1 MDQTFNR
8 IFNIKYIIFNLK
20 VMTKMKQNFSDIFS
34 GINKELLNSTKD
46 KFNKLSSIEKKKV
59 LDNTNKLMETF
70 CDICGV
76 ENKYHLT
83 EEMFDDAKEKCKE
96 TAENIKDSIKE
107 SKDNLAEIARDTLNK
122 LGISDE
128 FIKTCKVDN
137 DKIYI
142 DVQMPVDS
150 DIDNIDL
157 DINND
162 GVSYDHQTEE
172 SHNIPKF
179 TRKNK
184 VKNKK
189 VRFNNKIKFKDN
201 HLQITDYNQCPVND
215 TQCSVDDNQCSV
227 DDTQCSVDD
236 TQCSVKTTNIL
247 DRLKA
252 EAKEN
257 EVNEPKINLDVI
269 KQVLIDKI
277 EAILEDDNTHAYTVY
292 PREGNVPASVQV
304 TLDDVCGCVREHL
317 NILTD
322 VADAIKDKYGFPEVY
337 VHMMENDDTYNDN
350 KVSVGIVCM
359 LED

>member
-1 MDQTFNR
+1 
-8 IFNIKYIIFNLK
+8 
-20 VMTKMKQNFSDIFS
+20 MKQNLSDIFS
-34 GINKELLNSTKD
+34 GVNKELLNSTKD

-59 LDNTNKLMETF
+59 LDSTNKLMETF

-96 TAENIKDSIKE
+96 TAESIKDSIKE
-107 SKDNLAEIARDTLNK
+107 SKDNLAEIARDTLTK

-128 FIKTCKVDN
+128 FIKSCKVDN

-142 DVQMPVDS
+142 DVQMPVNR

-157 DINND
+157 DINTD
-162 GVSYDHQTEE
+162 GISYDQQTEE
-172 SHNIPKF
+172 PHNVPKF

-189 VRFNNKIKFKDN
+189 VRLSNKIKFRDN
-201 HLQITDYNQCPVND
+201 HPVVDAEQIA
-215 TQCSVDDNQCSV
+215 
-227 DDTQCSVDD
+227 DD

-257 EVNEPKINLDVI
+257 EVNEPKINLDDI

-277 EAILEDDNTHAYTVY
+277 CAILEDDDTHAYTVY
-292 PREGNVPASVQV
+292 PRECNIPASVNV
-304 TLDDVCGCVREHL
+304 ILDDVCSCVREHL
-317 NILTD
+317 DILTD
-322 VADAIKDKYGFPEVY
+322 ISDTLKNKYGFPDVY
-337 VHMMENDDTYNDN
+337 VHILRDTDIHNVN
-350 KVSVGIVCM
+350 TVSLSVTCI

>member
-1 MDQTFNR
+1 
-8 IFNIKYIIFNLK
+8 
-20 VMTKMKQNFSDIFS
+20 MKQNLSDIFS
-34 GINKELLNSTKD
+34 GVNKELLNSTKD
-46 KFNKLSSIEKKKV
+46 KFNKLSSVEKKKV

-83 EEMFDDAKEKCKE
+83 EEMFDDAKEKCKK
-96 TAENIKDSIKE
+96 TTENIKDSIKE

-128 FIKTCKVDN
+128 FIKSCKVDN

-150 DIDNIDL
+150 DINDIDLNID
-157 DINND
+157 ND
-162 GVSYDHQTEE
+162 GVSYDHQAEE
-172 SHNIPKF
+172 PHNVPKY

-189 VRFNNKIKFKDN
+189 VRLSNKIKFRDN
-201 HLQITDYNQCPVND
+201 HPVVDTEQIA
-215 TQCSVDDNQCSV
+215 
-227 DDTQCSVDD
+227 DDTQCP
-236 TQCSVKTTNIL
+236 VKTTNIL

-257 EVNEPKINLDVI
+257 EVNEPKINLDDI
-269 KQVLIDKI
+269 KQVLINKI

-292 PREGNVPASVQV
+292 PREGDVPASVQV

-350 KVSVGIVCM
+350 TVSVGIICM

>member
-1 MDQTFNR
+1 MA
-8 IFNIKYIIFNLK
+8 
-20 VMTKMKQNFSDIFS
+20 KMKENISDIFS
-34 GINKELLNSTKD
+34 GVNKELLNSTKE
-46 KFNKLSSIEKKKV
+46 KFNKLSSVEKKKV

-96 TAENIKDSIKE
+96 TAENIKDSIKD

-128 FIKTCKVDN
+128 FIKSCKVDN

-150 DIDNIDL
+150 DIDSIDL
-157 DINND
+157 NVDND
-162 GVSYDHQTEE
+162 GVSYDQQAEE
-172 SHNIPKF
+172 SHNVPKF

-189 VRFNNKIKFKDN
+189 VRINNKIKFKNN
-201 HLQITDYNQCPVND
+201 HPVVNTEQIA
-215 TQCSVDDNQCSV
+215 
-227 DDTQCSVDD
+227 DDTQCSVN
-236 TQCSVKTTNIL
+236 TTNLL

-257 EVNEPKINLDVI
+257 EVVEPKINLDDI

-292 PREGNVPASVQV
+292 PREGDVPASVQV

-322 VADAIKDKYGFPEVY
+322 VADAIKDKYGFPAVY
-337 VHMMENDDTYNDN
+337 VHMMENDDDTYNDN
-350 KVSVGIVCM
+350 TVSVGIVCM

>member
-1 MDQTFNR
+1 MA
-8 IFNIKYIIFNLK
+8 
-20 VMTKMKQNFSDIFS
+20 KMKENLSDIFS
-34 GINKELLNSTKD
+34 GVNKELLNSTKD

-59 LDNTNKLMETF
+59 LDSTNKLMETF

-128 FIKTCKVDN
+128 FIKSCKVDN

-150 DIDNIDL
+150 YINDIDIDLNID
-157 DINND
+157 ND
-162 GVSYDHQTEE
+162 GVSYDQQAEE
-172 SHNIPKF
+172 PHNVPKF

-189 VRFNNKIKFKDN
+189 VRLSNKIKFRDN
-201 HLQITDYNQCPVND
+201 HPVVDAEQIA
-215 TQCSVDDNQCSV
+215 
-227 DDTQCSVDD
+227 DDTQCSVN
-236 TQCSVKTTNIL
+236 TTNIL

-257 EVNEPKINLDVI
+257 EVNEPKINLDDI

-277 EAILEDDNTHAYTVY
+277 EAILEDDDTHAYTVY
-292 PREGNVPASVQV
+292 PRECNIPASVNV
-304 TLDDVCGCVREHL
+304 ILDDVCSCVREHL
-317 NILTD
+317 DILTD
-322 VADAIKDKYGFPEVY
+322 ISDTLKNKYGFPDVY
-337 VHMMENDDTYNDN
+337 VHILRDTDIHNVN
-350 KVSVGIVCM
+350 TVSLSVTCI

>member
-1 MDQTFNR
+1 
-8 IFNIKYIIFNLK
+8 
-20 VMTKMKQNFSDIFS
+20 MKQNLSDIFS
-34 GINKELLNSTKD
+34 GVNKELLNSTKD
-46 KFNKLSSIEKKKV
+46 KFNKLSSVEKKKV

-83 EEMFDDAKEKCKE
+83 EEMFDDAKEKCKK
-96 TAENIKDSIKE
+96 TTENIKDSIKE

-128 FIKTCKVDN
+128 FIKSCKVDN

-157 DINND
+157 DIDND
-162 GVSYDHQTEE
+162 GVSYDQQAEE
-172 SHNIPKF
+172 PHNVPKF

-189 VRFNNKIKFKDN
+189 VRLSNKIKFRDN
-201 HLQITDYNQCPVND
+201 HPVVDVEQIA
-215 TQCSVDDNQCSV
+215 
-227 DDTQCSVDD
+227 DDTQC
-236 TQCSVKTTNIL
+236 TEKTTNIL

-257 EVNEPKINLDVI
+257 EVNEPKINLDDI

-292 PREGNVPASVQV
+292 PREGDVPASVQV

-350 KVSVGIVCM
+350 TVSVGIICM

>member
-8 IFNIKYIIFNLK
+8 IFYIIDIINLK
-20 VMTKMKQNFSDIFS
+20 VMAKMKQNLSDIFS
-34 GINKELLNSTKD
+34 GVNKELLNSTKD

-59 LDNTNKLMETF
+59 LDSTNKLMETF

-107 SKDNLAEIARDTLNK
+107 SKDNLAEIARDTLIK

-128 FIKTCKVDN
+128 FIKSCKVDN

-142 DVQMPVDS
+142 DVQMPVNR

-157 DINND
+157 DINTD
-162 GVSYDHQTEE
+162 GISYDQQTEE
-172 SHNIPKF
+172 PHNVPKF

-189 VRFNNKIKFKDN
+189 VRFSNKIKFRDN
-201 HLQITDYNQCPVND
+201 HPVVDAEQIA
-215 TQCSVDDNQCSV
+215 
-227 DDTQCSVDD
+227 DD

-257 EVNEPKINLDVI
+257 EVIEPKINLDDI

-292 PREGNVPASVQV
+292 PREGDVPASVQV

-350 KVSVGIVCM
+350 TVSVGIVCM

>member
-1 MDQTFNR
+1 MA
-8 IFNIKYIIFNLK
+8 
-20 VMTKMKQNFSDIFS
+20 KMKENLSDIFS
-34 GINKELLNSTKD
+34 GVNKELLNSTKD

-59 LDNTNKLMETF
+59 LDSTNKLMETF

-107 SKDNLAEIARDTLNK
+107 SKDNLAEIARDTLIK

-128 FIKTCKVDN
+128 FIKSCKVDN

-150 DIDNIDL
+150 YINDIDIDLNID
-157 DINND
+157 ND
-162 GVSYDHQTEE
+162 GVSYDQHTEE
-172 SHNIPKF
+172 PHNVPKF

-189 VRFNNKIKFKDN
+189 VRLSNKIKFRDN
-201 HLQITDYNQCPVND
+201 NPVVDAEQIA
-215 TQCSVDDNQCSV
+215 
-227 DDTQCSVDD
+227 DD

-257 EVNEPKINLDVI
+257 EVIEPKINLDDI

-277 EAILEDDNTHAYTVY
+277 CAILEDDDTHAYTVY
-292 PREGNVPASVQV
+292 PRECNIPASVNV
-304 TLDDVCGCVREHL
+304 ILDDVCSCVREHL
-317 NILTD
+317 DILTD
-322 VADAIKDKYGFPEVY
+322 ISDTLKNKYGFPDVY
-337 VHMMENDDTYNDN
+337 VHILRDTDIHNVN
-350 KVSVGIVCM
+350 TVSLSVTCI

>member
-1 MDQTFNR
+1 M
-8 IFNIKYIIFNLK
+8 KGNL
-20 VMTKMKQNFSDIFS
+20 SDIFS
-34 GINKELLNSTKD
+34 GVNKELFNSTKD
-46 KFNKLSSIEKKKV
+46 KFNKLSSVEKKKV
-59 LDNTNKLMETF
+59 IDNTNKLMEAF

-162 GVSYDHQTEE
+162 GVSYDQQTEE
-172 SHNIPKF
+172 PHNVPKF

-189 VRFNNKIKFKDN
+189 VRLSNKIKFRDN
-201 HLQITDYNQCPVND
+201 HPVVDAEQIA
-215 TQCSVDDNQCSV
+215 
-227 DDTQCSVDD
+227 DD

-257 EVNEPKINLDVI
+257 EVIEPKINLDDI

-277 EAILEDDNTHAYTVY
+277 CAILEDDDTHAYTVY
-292 PREGNVPASVQV
+292 PRECNIPASVNV
-304 TLDDVCGCVREHL
+304 ILDDVCSCVREHL
-317 NILTD
+317 DILTD
-322 VADAIKDKYGFPEVY
+322 ISDTLKNKYGFPDVY
-337 VHMMENDDTYNDN
+337 VHILRDTDIHNVN
-350 KVSVGIVCM
+350 TVSLSVTCI

>member
-59 LDNTNKLMETF
+59 LDSTNKLMETF

-107 SKDNLAEIARDTLNK
+107 SKDNLAEIARDTLTK

-128 FIKTCKVDN
+128 FIKSCKVDN

-142 DVQMPVDS
+142 DVQMPVNR

-157 DINND
+157 DINTD
-162 GVSYDHQTEE
+162 GISYDQQTEE
-172 SHNIPKF
+172 PHNVPKF

-189 VRFNNKIKFKDN
+189 VRLSNKIKFRDN
-201 HLQITDYNQCPVND
+201 HPVVDAEQIA
-215 TQCSVDDNQCSV
+215 
-227 DDTQCSVDD
+227 DD

-257 EVNEPKINLDVI
+257 EVNEPKINLDDI

-292 PREGNVPASVQV
+292 PREGDVPASVQV

-322 VADAIKDKYGFPEVY
+322 VADVIKDKYGFPEVY
-337 VHMMENDDTYNDN
+337 VHMMENNDTYNNDN
-350 KVSVGIVCM
+350 TVSVGIVCM

>member
-1 MDQTFNR
+1 M
-8 IFNIKYIIFNLK
+8 KENL
-20 VMTKMKQNFSDIFS
+20 SDIFS
-34 GINKELLNSTKD
+34 GVNKELLNSTKD
-46 KFNKLSSIEKKKV
+46 KFNKLSSVEKKTV
-59 LDNTNKLMETF
+59 LDSTNKLMDAF

-83 EEMFDDAKEKCKE
+83 EEMFDDTKEKCKE
-96 TAENIKDSIKE
+96 TIENIKDSIKE

-215 TQCSVDDNQCSV
+215 TQCSVDD
-227 DDTQCSVDD
+227 
-236 TQCSVKTTNIL
+236 TQCSVKTTNLL

-257 EVNEPKINLDVI
+257 EENEPKINLDDI
-269 KQVLIDKI
+269 KQVLIDKA

-292 PREGNVPASVQV
+292 PHKGDVPASVQV
-304 TLDDVCGCVREHL
+304 ILDDVCGCVREHL

-322 VADAIKDKYGFPEVY
+322 VADVIKDKYGFPEVY
-337 VHMMENDDTYNDN
+337 VHIMENDDDTYNNDN
-350 KVSVGIVCM
+350 TVSIGIVCI

>member
-1 MDQTFNR
+1 
-8 IFNIKYIIFNLK
+8 
-20 VMTKMKQNFSDIFS
+20 MKQNLSDIFS
-34 GINKELLNSTKD
+34 GVNKELLNSTKD
-46 KFNKLSSIEKKKV
+46 KFNKLSSVEKKKV

-96 TAENIKDSIKE
+96 TTENIKDSIKE
-107 SKDNLAEIARDTLNK
+107 SKNNLAEIARDTLNK

-128 FIKTCKVDN
+128 FIKSCKVDN

-162 GVSYDHQTEE
+162 GVSYDQQTEE
-172 SHNIPKF
+172 PHNVPKF

-189 VRFNNKIKFKDN
+189 VRLSNKIKFRDN
-201 HLQITDYNQCPVND
+201 HPVVKTEQI
-215 TQCSVDDNQCSV
+215 S
-227 DDTQCSVDD
+227 DDT
-236 TQCSVKTTNIL
+236 THIL
-247 DRLKA
+247 ERLKA

-257 EVNEPKINLDVI
+257 EVNEPKINLDDI

-292 PREGNVPASVQV
+292 PREGDVPASVQV
-304 TLDDVCGCVREHL
+304 TLEDVCGCVREHL

-350 KVSVGIVCM
+350 TVSVGIICM

>member
-1 MDQTFNR
+1 M
-8 IFNIKYIIFNLK
+8 KENL
-20 VMTKMKQNFSDIFS
+20 SDIFS
-34 GINKELLNSTKD
+34 GVNKELLNSTKD

-59 LDNTNKLMETF
+59 LDSTNKLMETF

-107 SKDNLAEIARDTLNK
+107 SKDNLAEIARDTLIK

-128 FIKTCKVDN
+128 FIKSCKVDN

-150 DIDNIDL
+150 YINDIDIDLNID
-157 DINND
+157 ND
-162 GVSYDHQTEE
+162 GVSYDQNTEE
-172 SHNIPKF
+172 PHNVPKF

-189 VRFNNKIKFKDN
+189 VRLSNKIKFRDN
-201 HLQITDYNQCPVND
+201 NPVVDAEQIA
-215 TQCSVDDNQCSV
+215 
-227 DDTQCSVDD
+227 DD

-257 EVNEPKINLDVI
+257 EVIEPKINLDDI

-277 EAILEDDNTHAYTVY
+277 CAILEDDDTHAYTVY
-292 PREGNVPASVQV
+292 PRECNIPASVNV
-304 TLDDVCGCVREHL
+304 ILDDVCSCVREHL
-317 NILTD
+317 DILTD
-322 VADAIKDKYGFPEVY
+322 ISDTLKNKYGFPDVY
-337 VHMMENDDTYNDN
+337 VHILRDTDIHNVN
-350 KVSVGIVCM
+350 TVSLSVTCI

>member
-1 MDQTFNR
+1 
-8 IFNIKYIIFNLK
+8 
-20 VMTKMKQNFSDIFS
+20 MKQNLSDIFS
-34 GINKELLNSTKD
+34 GVNKELLNSTKD
-46 KFNKLSSIEKKKV
+46 KFNKLSSVEKKKV

-83 EEMFDDAKEKCKE
+83 EEMFDDAKEKCKK
-96 TAENIKDSIKE
+96 TTENIKDSIKE

-128 FIKTCKVDN
+128 FIKSCKVDN

-157 DINND
+157 DIDND
-162 GVSYDHQTEE
+162 GVSYDQQAEE
-172 SHNIPKF
+172 PHNVPKF

-189 VRFNNKIKFKDN
+189 VRLSNKIKFRDN
-201 HLQITDYNQCPVND
+201 HPVVDTEQIA
-215 TQCSVDDNQCSV
+215 
-227 DDTQCSVDD
+227 DDTQCP
-236 TQCSVKTTNIL
+236 VKTTNIL

-257 EVNEPKINLDVI
+257 EVNEPKINLDDI

-292 PREGNVPASVQV
+292 PREGDVPASVQV

-350 KVSVGIVCM
+350 TVSVGIICM

>member
-1 MDQTFNR
+1 
-8 IFNIKYIIFNLK
+8 
-20 VMTKMKQNFSDIFS
+20 MKQNLSDIFS
-34 GINKELLNSTKD
+34 GVNKELLNSTKD
-46 KFNKLSSIEKKKV
+46 KFNKLSSVEKKKV

-83 EEMFDDAKEKCKE
+83 EEMFDDAKEKCKK
-96 TAENIKDSIKE
+96 TTENIKDSIKE

-128 FIKTCKVDN
+128 FIKSCKVDN

-157 DINND
+157 DIDND
-162 GVSYDHQTEE
+162 GVSYDQQAEE
-172 SHNIPKF
+172 PHNVPKF

-189 VRFNNKIKFKDN
+189 VRLSNKIKFRDN
-201 HLQITDYNQCPVND
+201 HPVVDVEQIA
-215 TQCSVDDNQCSV
+215 DDIKC
-227 DDTQCSVDD
+227 TE
-236 TQCSVKTTNIL
+236 KTTNIL

-257 EVNEPKINLDVI
+257 EVVEPKINLDDI

-292 PREGNVPASVQV
+292 PREGDVPASVQV

-322 VADAIKDKYGFPEVY
+322 VADVIKDKYGFPEVY

-350 KVSVGIVCM
+350 TVSVGIICM

>member
-1 MDQTFNR
+1 
-8 IFNIKYIIFNLK
+8 
-20 VMTKMKQNFSDIFS
+20 MKQNLSDIFS
-34 GINKELLNSTKD
+34 GVNKELLNSTKD

-59 LDNTNKLMETF
+59 LDSTNKLMETF

-172 SHNIPKF
+172 PHNVQKF

-189 VRFNNKIKFKDN
+189 VRLSNKIKFRDN
-201 HLQITDYNQCPVND
+201 HPIVDAEQIA
-215 TQCSVDDNQCSV
+215 
-227 DDTQCSVDD
+227 DD

-257 EVNEPKINLDVI
+257 EVTEPKINLDDI

-277 EAILEDDNTHAYTVY
+277 CAILEDDDTHAYTVY
-292 PREGNVPASVQV
+292 PRECNIPASVNV
-304 TLDDVCGCVREHL
+304 ILDDVCSCVREHL

-322 VADAIKDKYGFPEVY
+322 VADVIKDKYGFPEVY
-337 VHMMENDDTYNDN
+337 VRIIRDTDIHNVN
-350 KVSVGIVCM
+350 TVSIGIVCI

>member
-1 MDQTFNR
+1 
-8 IFNIKYIIFNLK
+8 
-20 VMTKMKQNFSDIFS
+20 MKQNLSDIFS
-34 GINKELLNSTKD
+34 GVNKELLNSTKD
-46 KFNKLSSIEKKKV
+46 KFNKLSSVEKKKV
-59 LDNTNKLMETF
+59 LDSTNKLMETF

-107 SKDNLAEIARDTLNK
+107 SKDNLAEIARDTLIK

-128 FIKTCKVDN
+128 FIKSCKVDN

-142 DVQMPVDS
+142 DVQMPVNR

-157 DINND
+157 DINTD
-162 GVSYDHQTEE
+162 GISYDQQTEE
-172 SHNIPKF
+172 LHNVPKF

-189 VRFNNKIKFKDN
+189 VRLSNKIKFRDN
-201 HLQITDYNQCPVND
+201 HPVVDAEQIA
-215 TQCSVDDNQCSV
+215 DDN
-227 DDTQCSVDD
+227 
-236 TQCSVKTTNIL
+236 QCSVKTTNIL

-257 EVNEPKINLDVI
+257 EVNEPKINLDDI

-350 KVSVGIVCM
+350 TVSVGIVCI

>member
-1 MDQTFNR
+1 M
-8 IFNIKYIIFNLK
+8 KENL
-20 VMTKMKQNFSDIFS
+20 SDIFS
-34 GINKELLNSTKD
+34 GVNKELLNSTKD

-59 LDNTNKLMETF
+59 LDSTNKLMETF

-96 TAENIKDSIKE
+96 TAESIKDSIKE
-107 SKDNLAEIARDTLNK
+107 SKDNLAEIARDTLIK

-128 FIKTCKVDN
+128 FIKSCKVDN

-142 DVQMPVDS
+142 DVQMPVNR

-157 DINND
+157 DINTD
-162 GVSYDHQTEE
+162 SISYDQQTEE
-172 SHNIPKF
+172 PHNVQKF

-189 VRFNNKIKFKDN
+189 VRLSNKIKFRDN
-201 HLQITDYNQCPVND
+201 HPVVDAEQIA
-215 TQCSVDDNQCSV
+215 
-227 DDTQCSVDD
+227 DD

-257 EVNEPKINLDVI
+257 EVNELKINLDDI

-292 PREGNVPASVQV
+292 PREGDVPASVQV

-350 KVSVGIVCM
+350 TVSVGIVCM

>member
-8 IFNIKYIIFNLK
+8 IFYIIYIINLK
-20 VMTKMKQNFSDIFS
+20 VMAKMKENFSDIFS
-34 GINKELLNSTKD
+34 GVNKELLNSTKD
-46 KFNKLSSIEKKKV
+46 KFNKLSSVEKKKV
-59 LDNTNKLMETF
+59 IDNTNKLMEAF

-83 EEMFDDAKEKCKE
+83 EEMFDDTKEKCKE
-96 TAENIKDSIKE
+96 TIENIKDSIKE

-128 FIKTCKVDN
+128 FIKSCKVDN

-150 DIDNIDL
+150 YINDIDIDLNID
-157 DINND
+157 ND
-162 GVSYDHQTEE
+162 GVSYDQHTEE
-172 SHNIPKF
+172 PHNVPKF

-189 VRFNNKIKFKDN
+189 VRLSNKIKFRDN
-201 HLQITDYNQCPVND
+201 HPVVDAEQIA
-215 TQCSVDDNQCSV
+215 
-227 DDTQCSVDD
+227 DD

-257 EVNEPKINLDVI
+257 EVNEPKINLNDI

-277 EAILEDDNTHAYTVY
+277 CAILEDDDTHAYTVY

-304 TLDDVCGCVREHL
+304 TLDDVCSCVREHL
-317 NILTD
+317 DILTD
-322 VADAIKDKYGFPEVY
+322 ISDTLKNKYGFPDVY
-337 VHMMENDDTYNDN
+337 VHILRDTDIHNVN
-350 KVSVGIVCM
+350 TVSLSVTCI

>member
-1 MDQTFNR
+1 MDQTFNK
-8 IFNIKYIIFNLK
+8 IFYIIDIINLK
-20 VMTKMKQNFSDIFS
+20 VMAKMKENLSDIFS
-34 GINKELLNSTKD
+34 GVNKELLNSTKD
-46 KFNKLSSIEKKKV
+46 KFNKLSSVEKKKV
-59 LDNTNKLMETF
+59 IDNTNKLMEAF

-96 TAENIKDSIKE
+96 TIENIKDSIKE

-128 FIKTCKVDN
+128 FIKSCKVDN

-142 DVQMPVDS
+142 DVQMPVNR

-157 DINND
+157 DINTD
-162 GVSYDHQTEE
+162 GISYDQQTEE
-172 SHNIPKF
+172 PHNVPKF

-189 VRFNNKIKFKDN
+189 VRLSNKIKFRDN
-201 HLQITDYNQCPVND
+201 HPVVDAEQIA
-215 TQCSVDDNQCSV
+215 DDN
-227 DDTQCSVDD
+227 
-236 TQCSVKTTNIL
+236 QCSVKTTNIL

-257 EVNEPKINLDVI
+257 EVNEPKINLDDI

-292 PREGNVPASVQV
+292 PREGDVPASVQV

-322 VADAIKDKYGFPEVY
+322 VADVIKDKYGFPEVY

-350 KVSVGIVCM
+350 TVSVGIVCI

>member
-1 MDQTFNR
+1 MA
-8 IFNIKYIIFNLK
+8 
-20 VMTKMKQNFSDIFS
+20 KMKENLSDIFS
-34 GINKELLNSTKD
+34 GVNKELLNSTKE
-46 KFNKLSSIEKKKV
+46 KFNKLSSVEKKKV

-83 EEMFDDAKEKCKE
+83 EEMFDDAKEKCKK
-96 TAENIKDSIKE
+96 TTENIKDSIKE

-128 FIKTCKVDN
+128 FIKSCKVDN

-150 DIDNIDL
+150 DINDIDLNID
-157 DINND
+157 ND
-162 GVSYDHQTEE
+162 GVSYDQQTEE
-172 SHNIPKF
+172 PHNVPKF

-189 VRFNNKIKFKDN
+189 VRLSNKIKFKDN
-201 HLQITDYNQCPVND
+201 HSVVNVEQIA
-215 TQCSVDDNQCSV
+215 
-227 DDTQCSVDD
+227 DDT
-236 TQCSVKTTNIL
+236 THIL

-257 EVNEPKINLDVI
+257 EVVEPKINLDDI

-277 EAILEDDNTHAYTVY
+277 EAILEDENTHAYTVY
-292 PREGNVPASVQV
+292 PREGDVPASVQV

-350 KVSVGIVCM
+350 TVSVGIICM

>member
-20 VMTKMKQNFSDIFS
+20 VMTKMKQNLSDIFS
-34 GINKELLNSTKD
+34 GVNKELLNSTKD

-59 LDNTNKLMETF
+59 LDSTNKLMETF

-150 DIDNIDL
+150 DINDIDLNID
-157 DINND
+157 ND
-162 GVSYDHQTEE
+162 GVSYDQHTEE
-172 SHNIPKF
+172 PHNVPKF

-189 VRFNNKIKFKDN
+189 VRLSNKIKFRDN
-201 HLQITDYNQCPVND
+201 HPVVDAEQIA
-215 TQCSVDDNQCSV
+215 
-227 DDTQCSVDD
+227 DD

-257 EVNEPKINLDVI
+257 EVIEPKINLDDI

-277 EAILEDDNTHAYTVY
+277 CAILEDDDTHAYTVY
-292 PREGNVPASVQV
+292 PRECNIPASVNV
-304 TLDDVCGCVREHL
+304 ILDDVCSCVREHL
-317 NILTD
+317 DILTD
-322 VADAIKDKYGFPEVY
+322 ISDTLKNKYGFPDVY
-337 VHMMENDDTYNDN
+337 VHILRDTDIHNVN
-350 KVSVGIVCM
+350 TVSLTVTCI

>member
-1 MDQTFNR
+1 
-8 IFNIKYIIFNLK
+8 
-20 VMTKMKQNFSDIFS
+20 MKQNLSDIFS
-34 GINKELLNSTKD
+34 GVNKELLNSTKD
-46 KFNKLSSIEKKKV
+46 KFNKLSSVEKKKV
-59 LDNTNKLMETF
+59 LDHTNKLMETF

-128 FIKTCKVDN
+128 FIKSCKVDN

-150 DIDNIDL
+150 DINDIDL

-162 GVSYDHQTEE
+162 GVSYDQQTEE
-172 SHNIPKF
+172 PHNVPKF

-189 VRFNNKIKFKDN
+189 VRLSNKIKFRDN
-201 HLQITDYNQCPVND
+201 HPVVNTEQIA
-215 TQCSVDDNQCSV
+215 
-227 DDTQCSVDD
+227 DDT
-236 TQCSVKTTNIL
+236 THIL

-257 EVNEPKINLDVI
+257 EVVEPKINLDDI

-277 EAILEDDNTHAYTVY
+277 EAILEDENTHAYTVY
-292 PREGNVPASVQV
+292 PREGDVPASVQV

-350 KVSVGIVCM
+350 TVSVGIICM

>member
-1 MDQTFNR
+1 MA
-8 IFNIKYIIFNLK
+8 
-20 VMTKMKQNFSDIFS
+20 KMKENLSDIFS
-34 GINKELLNSTKD
+34 GVNKELLNSTKD

-59 LDNTNKLMETF
+59 LDSTNKLMETF

-107 SKDNLAEIARDTLNK
+107 SKDNFAEIARDTLNK

-128 FIKTCKVDN
+128 FIKSCKVDN

-172 SHNIPKF
+172 PHNIPKF

-184 VKNKK
+184 IKNKK
-189 VRFNNKIKFKDN
+189 VRFNNKIKFKDIVATE
-201 HLQITDYNQCPVND
+201 QIA
-215 TQCSVDDNQCSV
+215 
-227 DDTQCSVDD
+227 DDTQCP
-236 TQCSVKTTNIL
+236 VKTTNIL

-257 EVNEPKINLDVI
+257 EVIEPDRK
-269 KQVLIDKI
+269 
-277 EAILEDDNTHAYTVY
+277 
-292 PREGNVPASVQV
+292 SVV
-304 TLDDVCGCVREHL
+304 
-317 NILTD
+317 
-322 VADAIKDKYGFPEVY
+322 
-337 VHMMENDDTYNDN
+337 
-350 KVSVGIVCM
+350 
-359 LED
+359 

>member
-1 MDQTFNR
+1 
-8 IFNIKYIIFNLK
+8 
-20 VMTKMKQNFSDIFS
+20 MKQNLSDIFS
-34 GINKELLNSTKD
+34 GVNKELLNSTKD
-46 KFNKLSSIEKKKV
+46 KFNKLSSVEKKKV

-96 TAENIKDSIKE
+96 TTENIKDSIKE
-107 SKDNLAEIARDTLNK
+107 SKNNLAEIARDTLNK

-128 FIKTCKVDN
+128 FIKSCKVDN

-142 DVQMPVDS
+142 DVQMPVNS
-150 DIDNIDL
+150 YIDNIDL

-162 GVSYDHQTEE
+162 GVSYDQQVEE
-172 SHNIPKF
+172 PHNVPKF

-189 VRFNNKIKFKDN
+189 VRLSNKIKFRDN
-201 HLQITDYNQCPVND
+201 HPVIKTEQI
-215 TQCSVDDNQCSV
+215 S
-227 DDTQCSVDD
+227 DDTTQISDD
-236 TQCSVKTTNIL
+236 TTHIL
-247 DRLKA
+247 ERLKA

-257 EVNEPKINLDVI
+257 EVNEPKINLDDI

-292 PREGNVPASVQV
+292 PREGDVPASVQV
-304 TLDDVCGCVREHL
+304 TLEDVCGCVREHL

-350 KVSVGIVCM
+350 TVSVEIICM

>member
-1 MDQTFNR
+1 MA
-8 IFNIKYIIFNLK
+8 
-20 VMTKMKQNFSDIFS
+20 KMKENLSDIFS
-34 GINKELLNSTKD
+34 GVNKELLNSTKD

-59 LDNTNKLMETF
+59 LDSTNKLMETF

-128 FIKTCKVDN
+128 FIKSCKVDN

-150 DIDNIDL
+150 YINDIDIDLNID
-157 DINND
+157 ND
-162 GVSYDHQTEE
+162 GVSYDQHTEE
-172 SHNIPKF
+172 SHNVQKF

-189 VRFNNKIKFKDN
+189 VRLSNKIKFRDN
-201 HLQITDYNQCPVND
+201 HPVVDAEQIA
-215 TQCSVDDNQCSV
+215 
-227 DDTQCSVDD
+227 DD

-257 EVNEPKINLDVI
+257 EVIEPKINLDDI

-277 EAILEDDNTHAYTVY
+277 CAILEDDDTHAYTVY
-292 PREGNVPASVQV
+292 PRECNIPASVNV
-304 TLDDVCGCVREHL
+304 ILDDVCSCVREHL
-317 NILTD
+317 DILTD
-322 VADAIKDKYGFPEVY
+322 ISDTLKNKYGFPDVY
-337 VHMMENDDTYNDN
+337 VHILRDTDIHNVN
-350 KVSVGIVCM
+350 TVSLSVTCI

>member
-1 MDQTFNR
+1 
-8 IFNIKYIIFNLK
+8 
-20 VMTKMKQNFSDIFS
+20 MKQNLSDIFS
-34 GINKELLNSTKD
+34 GVNKELLNSTKD

-59 LDNTNKLMETF
+59 LDSTNKLMETF

-107 SKDNLAEIARDTLNK
+107 SKDNLAEIARDTLIK

-128 FIKTCKVDN
+128 FIKSCKVDN

-142 DVQMPVDS
+142 DVQMPVNR

-157 DINND
+157 DINTD
-162 GVSYDHQTEE
+162 GISYDQQTEE
-172 SHNIPKF
+172 PHNVPKF

-189 VRFNNKIKFKDN
+189 VRLSNKIKFRDN
-201 HLQITDYNQCPVND
+201 HPVVDAEQIA
-215 TQCSVDDNQCSV
+215 
-227 DDTQCSVDD
+227 DDTQCSVN
-236 TQCSVKTTNIL
+236 TTNIL

-257 EVNEPKINLDVI
+257 EVNESKINLDDI

-304 TLDDVCGCVREHL
+304 TLEDVCGCVREHL

-337 VHMMENDDTYNDN
+337 IHILRDTDIHNVN
-350 KVSVGIVCM
+350 TVSLSVTCI

>member
-1 MDQTFNR
+1 MA
-8 IFNIKYIIFNLK
+8 
-20 VMTKMKQNFSDIFS
+20 KMKENLSDIFS
-34 GINKELLNSTKD
+34 GVNKELLNSTKD

-59 LDNTNKLMETF
+59 LDSTNKLMETF

-96 TAENIKDSIKE
+96 TAENIKDSIKDSIKE

-128 FIKTCKVDN
+128 FIKSCKVDN

-142 DVQMPVDS
+142 DVQMPVNRDI
-150 DIDNIDL
+150 DNIDNIDL
-157 DINND
+157 DINTD
-162 GVSYDHQTEE
+162 GISYDQQTEE
-172 SHNIPKF
+172 PHNVPKF

-189 VRFNNKIKFKDN
+189 VRLSNKIKFRDN
-201 HLQITDYNQCPVND
+201 HPVVDAEQIA
-215 TQCSVDDNQCSV
+215 
-227 DDTQCSVDD
+227 DD

-257 EVNEPKINLDVI
+257 EVIEPKINLDDI

-277 EAILEDDNTHAYTVY
+277 CAILEDDDTHAYTVY
-292 PREGNVPASVQV
+292 PRECNIPASVNV
-304 TLDDVCGCVREHL
+304 ILDDVCSCVREHL
-317 NILTD
+317 DILTD
-322 VADAIKDKYGFPEVY
+322 ISDTLKNKYGFPDVY
-337 VHMMENDDTYNDN
+337 VHILRDTDIHNVN
-350 KVSVGIVCM
+350 TVSLSVTCI

>member
-1 MDQTFNR
+1 MA
-8 IFNIKYIIFNLK
+8 
-20 VMTKMKQNFSDIFS
+20 KMKENLSDIFS
-34 GINKELLNSTKD
+34 GVNKELLNSTKD

-59 LDNTNKLMETF
+59 LDSTNKLMETF

-128 FIKTCKVDN
+128 FIKSCKVDN

-150 DIDNIDL
+150 YINDIDIDLNID
-157 DINND
+157 ND
-162 GVSYDHQTEE
+162 GVSYDQHTEE
-172 SHNIPKF
+172 SHNVPKF

-189 VRFNNKIKFKDN
+189 VRLNNKIKFKDN
-201 HLQITDYNQCPVND
+201 HPVVDAEQIA
-215 TQCSVDDNQCSV
+215 
-227 DDTQCSVDD
+227 DD

-257 EVNEPKINLDVI
+257 EVIEPKINLDDI

-277 EAILEDDNTHAYTVY
+277 CAILEDDDTHAYTVY
-292 PREGNVPASVQV
+292 PRECNIPASVNV
-304 TLDDVCGCVREHL
+304 ILDDVCSCVREHL
-317 NILTD
+317 DILTD
-322 VADAIKDKYGFPEVY
+322 ISDTLKNKYGFPDVY
-337 VHMMENDDTYNDN
+337 VHILRDTDIHNVN
-350 KVSVGIVCM
+350 TVSLSVTCI

>member
-1 MDQTFNR
+1 M
-8 IFNIKYIIFNLK
+8 KENL
-20 VMTKMKQNFSDIFS
+20 SDIFS
-34 GINKELLNSTKD
+34 GVNKELLNSTKD

-59 LDNTNKLMETF
+59 LDSTNKLMETF

-107 SKDNLAEIARDTLNK
+107 SKDNLAEIARDTLIK

-128 FIKTCKVDN
+128 FIKSCKVDN

-142 DVQMPVDS
+142 DVQMPVNR

-157 DINND
+157 DINTD
-162 GVSYDHQTEE
+162 GISYDQQTEE
-172 SHNIPKF
+172 PHNEPKF

-189 VRFNNKIKFKDN
+189 VRLSNKIKFRDN
-201 HLQITDYNQCPVND
+201 HPVVDAEQIA
-215 TQCSVDDNQCSV
+215 
-227 DDTQCSVDD
+227 DD

-257 EVNEPKINLDVI
+257 EVIEPKINLDDI

-277 EAILEDDNTHAYTVY
+277 CAILEDDDTHAYTVY
-292 PREGNVPASVQV
+292 PRECNIPASVNV
-304 TLDDVCGCVREHL
+304 ILDDVCSCVREHL
-317 NILTD
+317 DILTD
-322 VADAIKDKYGFPEVY
+322 ISDTLKNKYGFPDVY
-337 VHMMENDDTYNDN
+337 VHILRDTDIHNVN
-350 KVSVGIVCM
+350 TVSLSVTCI

>member
-1 MDQTFNR
+1 MA
-8 IFNIKYIIFNLK
+8 
-20 VMTKMKQNFSDIFS
+20 KMKENLSDIFS
-34 GINKELLNSTKD
+34 GVNKELLNSTKE
-46 KFNKLSSIEKKKV
+46 KFNKLSSVEKKKV

-83 EEMFDDAKEKCKE
+83 EEMFDDAKEKCKK
-96 TAENIKDSIKE
+96 TTENIKDSIKE

-128 FIKTCKVDN
+128 FIKSCKVDN

-150 DIDNIDL
+150 DINDIDL

-162 GVSYDHQTEE
+162 GVSYDQQTEE
-172 SHNIPKF
+172 PHNVPKF

-189 VRFNNKIKFKDN
+189 VRLSNKIKFRDN
-201 HLQITDYNQCPVND
+201 HPVVNTEQITDD
-215 TQCSVDDNQCSV
+215 T
-227 DDTQCSVDD
+227 TH
-236 TQCSVKTTNIL
+236 IL

-257 EVNEPKINLDVI
+257 EVVEPKINLDDI

-277 EAILEDDNTHAYTVY
+277 EAILEDENTHAYTVY
-292 PREGNVPASVQV
+292 PREGDVPASVQV

-350 KVSVGIVCM
+350 TVSVGIICM

>member
-8 IFNIKYIIFNLK
+8 IFYIIDIINLK
-20 VMTKMKQNFSDIFS
+20 VMAKMKENLSDIFS
-34 GINKELLNSTKD
+34 GVNKELLNSTKD

-59 LDNTNKLMETF
+59 LDSTNKLMEAF

-83 EEMFDDAKEKCKE
+83 EEMFDDTKEKCKE

-128 FIKTCKVDN
+128 FIKSCKVDN

-142 DVQMPVDS
+142 DVQMPVNR

-157 DINND
+157 DINTD
-162 GVSYDHQTEE
+162 GISYDQQTEE
-172 SHNIPKF
+172 PHNVPKF

-189 VRFNNKIKFKDN
+189 VRLSNKIKFKDN
-201 HLQITDYNQCPVND
+201 HPVVDAEQIA
-215 TQCSVDDNQCSV
+215 
-227 DDTQCSVDD
+227 DD

-257 EVNEPKINLDVI
+257 EVIEPKINLDDI

-277 EAILEDDNTHAYTVY
+277 CAILEDDDTHAYTVY
-292 PREGNVPASVQV
+292 PRECNIPASVNV
-304 TLDDVCGCVREHL
+304 ILDDVCSCVREHL
-317 NILTD
+317 DILTD
-322 VADAIKDKYGFPEVY
+322 ISDTLKNKYGFPDVY
-337 VHMMENDDTYNDN
+337 VHILRDTDIHNVN
-350 KVSVGIVCM
+350 TVSLSVTCI

>member
-8 IFNIKYIIFNLK
+8 IFYIIDIINLK
-20 VMTKMKQNFSDIFS
+20 VMAKMKENLSDIFS
-34 GINKELLNSTKD
+34 GVNKELLNSTKD
-46 KFNKLSSIEKKKV
+46 KFNKLSSVEKKKV
-59 LDNTNKLMETF
+59 IDNTNKLMEAF

-83 EEMFDDAKEKCKE
+83 EEMFDDVKEKCKE
-96 TAENIKDSIKE
+96 TAESIKDSIKE

-128 FIKTCKVDN
+128 FIKSCKVDN

-142 DVQMPVDS
+142 DVQMPVNR

-162 GVSYDHQTEE
+162 GVSYDQQTEE
-172 SHNIPKF
+172 PHNVPKF

-189 VRFNNKIKFKDN
+189 VRLSNKIKFRDN
-201 HLQITDYNQCPVND
+201 HPVVDAEQIA
-215 TQCSVDDNQCSV
+215 DDN
-227 DDTQCSVDD
+227 
-236 TQCSVKTTNIL
+236 QCSVKTTNIL

-257 EVNEPKINLDVI
+257 EVNEPKINLNDI

-292 PREGNVPASVQV
+292 PREGDVPASVQV

-322 VADAIKDKYGFPEVY
+322 VADVIKDKYGFPEVY

-350 KVSVGIVCM
+350 TVSVGIVCI

>member
-1 MDQTFNR
+1 
-8 IFNIKYIIFNLK
+8 
-20 VMTKMKQNFSDIFS
+20 MKQNLSDIFS
-34 GINKELLNSTKD
+34 GVNKELLNSTKD
-46 KFNKLSSIEKKKV
+46 KFNKLSSVEKKKV

-83 EEMFDDAKEKCKE
+83 EEMFDDAKEKCKK
-96 TAENIKDSIKE
+96 TTENIKDSIKE

-128 FIKTCKVDN
+128 FIKSCKVDN

-162 GVSYDHQTEE
+162 GVSYDHQAEE
-172 SHNIPKF
+172 PHNVPKF

-189 VRFNNKIKFKDN
+189 GRLSNKIKFRDN
-201 HLQITDYNQCPVND
+201 HPVVETEQIA
-215 TQCSVDDNQCSV
+215 
-227 DDTQCSVDD
+227 DDT
-236 TQCSVKTTNIL
+236 THIL
-247 DRLKA
+247 NRLKA

-257 EVNEPKINLDVI
+257 EVVEPKINLDDI

-292 PREGNVPASVQV
+292 PREGDVPASVQV

-350 KVSVGIVCM
+350 TVSVGIICM

>member
-1 MDQTFNR
+1 
-8 IFNIKYIIFNLK
+8 
-20 VMTKMKQNFSDIFS
+20 MKQNLSDIFS
-34 GINKELLNSTKD
+34 GVNKELLNSTKD
-46 KFNKLSSIEKKKV
+46 KFNKLSSVEKKKV

-83 EEMFDDAKEKCKE
+83 EEMFDDAKEKCKK
-96 TAENIKDSIKE
+96 TTENIKDSIKE

-128 FIKTCKVDN
+128 FIKSCKVDN

-157 DINND
+157 DIDND
-162 GVSYDHQTEE
+162 GVSYDQQAEE
-172 SHNIPKF
+172 PHNVPKF

-189 VRFNNKIKFKDN
+189 VRLNNKIKFRDN
-201 HLQITDYNQCPVND
+201 HPVVETEQIA
-215 TQCSVDDNQCSV
+215 
-227 DDTQCSVDD
+227 DD

-257 EVNEPKINLDVI
+257 EVNEPNINLDDI

-292 PREGNVPASVQV
+292 PREGDVPASVQV

-337 VHMMENDDTYNDN
+337 VHMIENDDTYNDN
-350 KVSVGIVCM
+350 TVSVGIICM

>member
-1 MDQTFNR
+1 
-8 IFNIKYIIFNLK
+8 
-20 VMTKMKQNFSDIFS
+20 MTKMKQNLSDIFS
-34 GINKELLNSTKD
+34 GVNKELLNSTKD
-46 KFNKLSSIEKKKV
+46 KFNKLSSVEKKTV
-59 LDNTNKLMETF
+59 LDSTNKLMDAF

-96 TAENIKDSIKE
+96 TAESIKDSIKE
-107 SKDNLAEIARDTLNK
+107 SKDNLAEIARDTLIK

-128 FIKTCKVDN
+128 FIKSCKVDN

-142 DVQMPVDS
+142 DVQMPVNR

-157 DINND
+157 DINTD
-162 GVSYDHQTEE
+162 GISYDQQTEE
-172 SHNIPKF
+172 PHNVPKF

-189 VRFNNKIKFKDN
+189 VRLSNKIKFRDN
-201 HLQITDYNQCPVND
+201 HPVVDAEQIA
-215 TQCSVDDNQCSV
+215 
-227 DDTQCSVDD
+227 DD

-257 EVNEPKINLDVI
+257 EVNEPKINLDDI

-292 PREGNVPASVQV
+292 PREGDVPASVQV

-337 VHMMENDDTYNDN
+337 VHILRDTDIHNVN
-350 KVSVGIVCM
+350 TVSLSVTCI

>member
-1 MDQTFNR
+1 
-8 IFNIKYIIFNLK
+8 
-20 VMTKMKQNFSDIFS
+20 MKQNLSDIFS
-34 GINKELLNSTKD
+34 GVNKELLNSTKD
-46 KFNKLSSIEKKKV
+46 KFNKLSSVEKKKV
-59 LDNTNKLMETF
+59 LDSTNKLMETF

-96 TAENIKDSIKE
+96 TAESIKDSIKE
-107 SKDNLAEIARDTLNK
+107 SKDNLAEIARDTLTK

-128 FIKTCKVDN
+128 FIKSCKVDN

-142 DVQMPVDS
+142 DVQMPVNR

-157 DINND
+157 DINTD
-162 GVSYDHQTEE
+162 GISYDQQTEE
-172 SHNIPKF
+172 PHNVPKF

-189 VRFNNKIKFKDN
+189 VRLSNKIKFRDN
-201 HLQITDYNQCPVND
+201 HPVVDAEQIA
-215 TQCSVDDNQCSV
+215 
-227 DDTQCSVDD
+227 DD

-257 EVNEPKINLDVI
+257 EVNEPKINLDDI

-277 EAILEDDNTHAYTVY
+277 CAILEDDDTHAYTVY
-292 PREGNVPASVQV
+292 PRECNIPASVNV
-304 TLDDVCGCVREHL
+304 ILDDVCSCVREHL
-317 NILTD
+317 DILTD
-322 VADAIKDKYGFPEVY
+322 ISDTLKNKYGFPDVY
-337 VHMMENDDTYNDN
+337 VHILRDTDIHNVN
-350 KVSVGIVCM
+350 TVSLSVTCI

>member
-1 MDQTFNR
+1 
-8 IFNIKYIIFNLK
+8 
-20 VMTKMKQNFSDIFS
+20 MKENFSDIFS
-34 GINKELLNSTKD
+34 EVNKELLNSTKD
-46 KFNKLSSIEKKKV
+46 KFNKLTSVEKKKV
-59 LDNTNKLMETF
+59 LDNTNKLMNTF
-70 CDICGV
+70 CDILGV

-83 EEMFDDAKEKCKE
+83 EEMFDDAKEKYKK
-96 TAENIKDSIKE
+96 TTENIKDSIKE
-107 SKDNLAEIARDTLNK
+107 SKDNLTEIARDTLNK

-128 FIKTCKVDN
+128 FIKSCKVDN

-142 DVQMPVDS
+142 DVQMPVES
-150 DIDNIDL
+150 DINDIDLNIDI
-157 DINND
+157 DND
-162 GVSYDHQTEE
+162 GVSYDQPTEE
-172 SHNIPKF
+172 PHNVPKF

-189 VRFNNKIKFKDN
+189 VRFNNKIKFRDN
-201 HLQITDYNQCPVND
+201 HPVVETEQIA
-215 TQCSVDDNQCSV
+215 
-227 DDTQCSVDD
+227 DDTQS
-236 TQCSVKTTNIL
+236 SVKTTNIL

-257 EVNEPKINLDVI
+257 EVVEPKINLDDI

-292 PREGNVPASVQV
+292 PREGNVPASVNV
-304 TLDDVCGCVREHL
+304 ILDDVCSFVREHL

-337 VHMMENDDTYNDN
+337 VHILRDTDIHNVN
-350 KVSVGIVCM
+350 TVSLSVTCI

>member
-8 IFNIKYIIFNLK
+8 MCYIIYNNINLK
-20 VMTKMKQNFSDIFS
+20 VMTKMKQNLSDIFS
-34 GINKELLNSTKD
+34 GVNKELLNSTKD

-59 LDNTNKLMETF
+59 LDSTNKLMETF

-83 EEMFDDAKEKCKE
+83 EEMFDDAKEKCKK
-96 TAENIKDSIKE
+96 TTENIKDSIKE
-107 SKDNLAEIARDTLNK
+107 SKDNLAEIARDTLIK

-128 FIKTCKVDN
+128 FIKSCKVDN

-142 DVQMPVDS
+142 DVQMPVNR

-157 DINND
+157 DINTD
-162 GVSYDHQTEE
+162 GISYDQQTEE
-172 SHNIPKF
+172 PHNVPKF

-189 VRFNNKIKFKDN
+189 VRLSNKIKFRDN
-201 HLQITDYNQCPVND
+201 HPVVDEEQIA
-215 TQCSVDDNQCSV
+215 
-227 DDTQCSVDD
+227 DDTQCSVN
-236 TQCSVKTTNIL
+236 TTNIL

-257 EVNEPKINLDVI
+257 EVIEPKINLDDI
-269 KQVLIDKI
+269 KQVLINKI
-277 EAILEDDNTHAYTVY
+277 CAILEDDDTHAYTVY
-292 PREGNVPASVQV
+292 PRECNIPASVNV
-304 TLDDVCGCVREHL
+304 ILDDVCSCVREHL
-317 NILTD
+317 DILTD
-322 VADAIKDKYGFPEVY
+322 ISDTLKNKYGFPDVY
-337 VHMMENDDTYNDN
+337 VHILRDTDIHNVN
-350 KVSVGIVCM
+350 TVSLSVTCI